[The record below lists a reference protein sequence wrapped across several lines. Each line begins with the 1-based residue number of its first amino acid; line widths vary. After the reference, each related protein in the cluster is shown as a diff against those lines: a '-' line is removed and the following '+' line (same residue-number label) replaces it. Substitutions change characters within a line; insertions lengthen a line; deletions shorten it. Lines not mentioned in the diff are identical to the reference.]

1 LEKEQAEAKMA
12 SKKSLDEKIKK
23 ANSAAQEESKDDF
36 VIRESKQE
44 DDDEPKDKAKR
55 MFLPDFDIDEVP
67 PLE

>member
-1 LEKEQAEAKMA
+1 MA

-23 ANSAAQEESKDDF
+23 ANSASHEESKDDF

-44 DDDEPKDKAKR
+44 DDDEPKEKAKR